1 MARLPRVILAG
12 YPLHIM
18 VRGNNSQEIFFSD
31 DERKSYLEW
40 LKDAARE
47 YELAIHA
54 FVLMPSHVHILATP
68 KTTLSAS
75 RVMQS
80 VGRRYAQVFNQT
92 HHRTGTVWEG
102 RFKSSLIEPEPYLL
116 LCQKYIEQNPVRAGL
131 VSVSEKW
138 HWSSCRHHI
147 GTETVPWISDHS
159 LYWALGNTPFER
171 QLAWQKRMMDPI
183 NNSDLS
189 KVSDHLNYGWPMV
202 THSGLEQISYKTN
215 RPLTPRRAGRPK
227 LIKPI

>member
-54 FVLMPSHVHILATP
+54 FVLMPSHVHILTTP
-68 KTTLSAS
+68 KTPLSAS

-80 VGRRYAQVFNQT
+80 VGRRYAQIFNQT

-102 RFKSSLIEPEPYLL
+102 RFKSALIEPEPYLL

-131 VSVSEKW
+131 VSDSEKW

-147 GTETVPWISDHS
+147 GAGTIPWISDHP

-171 QLAWQKRMMDPI
+171 QLAWQKTMKEPI
-183 NNSDLS
+183 NDHDLL

-202 THSGLEQISYKTN
+202 TTLGLEQIAFKTN

-227 LIKPI
+227 LIKTI